1 MYSINYVKIKPGL
14 SEVIKINNATC
25 EAMNADFDGDELNIL
40 VTTSPQV
47 NNGVKL
53 LMTYD

>member
-25 EAMNADFDGDELNIL
+25 ESMNADFDGDELNIL